1 MFKNRI
7 CGAFKKHILVFLLIM
22 PILATADNAYDYGE
36 YIVYY
41 NAFTADSLSP
51 EMASAYGIVRS
62 KYKAVLNV
70 SVQKKQAIGKLPVPV
85 NAVLKVDALNL
96 AGQAKNLSL
105 RRVSE
110 GKAIYYIADFRISN
124 EELVRFDIS
133 LRPEG
138 QVKALEF
145 GFKQRFFID

>member
-1 MFKNRI
+1 MFRNSI
-7 CGAFKKHILVFLLIM
+7 GGVFKKYALVFLLMM
-22 PILATADNAYDYGE
+22 PTLAAADNAYDFGE

-41 NAFTADSLSP
+41 NAFTADSLPP

-62 KYKAVLNV
+62 KYKAVLNI
-70 SVQKKQAIGKLPVPV
+70 SVQKKQAVGQLPVPV
-85 NAVLKVDALNL
+85 NAVIKVDALNL
-96 AGQAKNLSL
+96 AGQAKNISL

-124 EELVRFDIS
+124 EERVRFNIS
-133 LRPEG
+133 VRPES

-145 GFKQRFFID
+145 NFEQRFYID